1 MDIDLITQYIM
12 TIAPALVSILTVIS
26 TMVVSIKKIRSDSCA
41 TVSEVKMQ
49 SKINSEL
56 KEQLT
61 ALSAENAELKKEIK
75 SCMNQMSQVAE
86 VQHVNGK

>member
-26 TMVVSIKKIRSDSCA
+26 TMVVSIKKIRSDSSA

-61 ALSAENAELKKEIK
+61 A
-75 SCMNQMSQVAE
+75 
-86 VQHVNGK
+86 

>member
-26 TMVVSIKKIRSDSCA
+26 TMVVSIKKIRSDSSA

-49 SKINSEL
+49 SKINCEL

-86 VQHVNGK
+86 VQHVQGK

>member
-26 TMVVSIKKIRSDSCA
+26 TMVVSIKKIRSDSSA

-61 ALSAENAELKKEIK
+61 ALSAENAELKK
-75 SCMNQMSQVAE
+75 
-86 VQHVNGK
+86 